1 MRMHRH
7 SEGFL
12 FARSLLAALVI
23 SVITLSPLVLLTAL
37 SGCSSGSDG
46 ENPPPDD
53 GTNEPILCPCSADVY
68 IDALY
73 PDENMDYMTTGTTR
87 ILLATYRPTKGISR
101 GLFLFDIPET
111 LTAADVQE
119 AQIFLSGCSP
129 SHCESGFSGVV
140 RFYALNIPFIENGQ
154 FGSTWYSL
162 DGGDWD
168 DSVHTEAT
176 LPEGTGWNEAVNGQ
190 PQADAQGFDITLLLQ
205 NNLGKVRENG
215 IMMRFVKDE
224 VQYEEDGTYYHQNVA
239 SRESPAFYPDEFAP
253 FISITLKEE

>member
-1 MRMHRH
+1 MRMLGHPEKFH
-7 SEGFL
+7 C
-12 FARSLLAALVI
+12 ARSLLAALAI
-23 SVITLSPLVLLTAL
+23 SVIALSPLVLLTVL
-37 SGCSSGSDG
+37 SGCGSSSDG

-129 SHCESGFSGVV
+129 SHCGSGFSGVV
-140 RFYALNIPFIENGQ
+140 GFYALNIPFIENGQ

-168 DSVHTEAT
+168 DSVPTEAT
-176 LPEGTGWNEAVNGQ
+176 LPADTGWT
-190 PQADAQGFDITLLLQ
+190 QGFDITLLLQ

-224 VQYEEDGTYYHQNVA
+224 VQYKEDGTYYHQNVA